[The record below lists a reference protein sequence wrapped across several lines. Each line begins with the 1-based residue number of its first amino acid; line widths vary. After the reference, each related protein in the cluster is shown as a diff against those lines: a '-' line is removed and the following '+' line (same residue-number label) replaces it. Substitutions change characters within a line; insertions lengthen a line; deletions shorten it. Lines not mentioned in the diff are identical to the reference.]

1 MKNKANRHWI
11 SILLAA
17 AVIAALVS
25 GCGTEKKAAGDDESR
40 AGISQTTSQEQQDPN
55 ELVSR
60 EIFAMDTYMGISAY
74 GEDAEAALD
83 EAEAE
88 ILRLDALL
96 AAEHDDSEI
105 AALNANG
112 GGDVSED
119 TAYLVKRAME
129 LYKETDGAFDI
140 TVYPLKELWGFT
152 TQEYRVPS
160 EKEIQ
165 ETLPVVG
172 TDLIE
177 LREEAEND
185 EAPVLVYQKEGVRI
199 DLGGIAKGYT
209 SARVAEIFEKHGVRG
224 MINLGGNVQLVGP
237 KPDGSLWRVAI
248 RKPESTEDGAIPW
261 LRSDSPQ
268 AEAVGQEDF
277 IGILATSGEA
287 VVTSGGYERY
297 FEADGNIYHH
307 ILDAST
313 GYPSDSDLISATVV
327 SADGTLADGLSTSIF
342 VMGLDRATEY
352 WKSHS
357 NDFDM
362 IAMNKDGELFAT
374 EGLRDRF
381 TSGLPINWLT
391 N

>member
-1 MKNKANRHWI
+1 
-11 SILLAA
+11 
-17 AVIAALVS
+17 
-25 GCGTEKKAAGDDESR
+25 
-40 AGISQTTSQEQQDPN
+40 
-55 ELVSR
+55 
-60 EIFAMDTYMGISAY
+60 MDTYMGISAY